1 MCGTPFP
8 RGPCKHECVQT
19 ASAPHEPFALARQA
33 ADEIRS
39 RTGVDRHDICI
50 VLGSGWGT
58 VAEQLGTG
66 PELLLS
72 DLPGF
77 PRPTAMGHGNLVR
90 SFERSGLRV
99 LLFLGRVHGYEGH
112 HPDTVVHG
120 VRTAAAAGCKLAILT
135 NGAGYMQTD
144 WPLGSPVLIS
154 DHINLTGKSPLTG
167 ANPPAPFGSR
177 FCDLTDLYSSELRSL
192 VRRVDPTLAE
202 GVYIG
207 LNGPHFET
215 PAEIRA
221 FKQWGAD
228 LVGMSTVLEAIASR
242 HVGMQ
247 TLGISLATNLAAGI
261 SPTPLSAEEV
271 IAAGN
276 AAAPRL
282 VALLG
287 GVIDQLASEG
297 MLAPPIGE
305 INAATTEKG
314 AQ

>member
-1 MCGTPFP
+1 LVHQSCEHRRVPN
-8 RGPCKHECVQT
+8 
-19 ASAPHEPFALARQA
+19 ASESLEPFALAQQA
-33 ADEIRS
+33 AAEIQR
-39 RTGVDRHDICI
+39 RTGVERHDLCI
-50 VLGSGWGT
+50 VLGSGWAT

-66 PELLLS
+66 PEILLS
-72 DLPGF
+72 ELPGF
-77 PRPTAMGHGNLVR
+77 PQPTAMGHANAVR

-99 LLFLGRVHGYEGH
+99 LLFLGRIHGYEGH
-112 HPDTVVHG
+112 APATVVHG

-144 WPLGSPVLIS
+144 WSLGSPVLIS
-154 DHINLTGKSPLTG
+154 DHINFTGKSPLTG
-167 ANPPAPFGSR
+167 TNPPAPFGSR
-177 FCDLTDLYSSELRSL
+177 FCDLTDLYSSELRDL

-215 PAEIRA
+215 PTEIRA

-242 HVGMQ
+242 HVGMH

-261 SPTPLSAEEV
+261 SPTPLSGEEV

-287 GVIDQLASEG
+287 GIIDQLAIEG
-297 MLAPPIGE
+297 VLAAS
-305 INAATTEKG
+305 AAVDSGTEK
-314 AQ
+314 A